1 MPMRLRSSKRSREEE
16 KSDMIDIKGFYT
28 EVSACTKCRLS
39 EGRNTVVFGE
49 GSLDADIMFV
59 GEGPGQREDETAR
72 PFVGPAGQLLD
83 RMLGDIGLK
92 RSEVYIANVV
102 KCRPPKNRNP
112 LPDEVQ
118 ACLPYLRTQV
128 AVIKPKIIVCLGKVA
143 AKALLGRDVSMTRE
157 HGVFLEKGRFYM
169 MVTFHPAAL
178 LRNADFYEYSKE
190 DFRLLKEKYLEIKDD

>member
-1 MPMRLRSSKRSREEE
+1 
-16 KSDMIDIKGFYT
+16 MIDIKGFYT

-92 RSEVYIANVV
+92 RSEV
-102 KCRPPKNRNP
+102 
-112 LPDEVQ
+112 
-118 ACLPYLRTQV
+118 
-128 AVIKPKIIVCLGKVA
+128 
-143 AKALLGRDVSMTRE
+143 
-157 HGVFLEKGRFYM
+157 
-169 MVTFHPAAL
+169 
-178 LRNADFYEYSKE
+178 
-190 DFRLLKEKYLEIKDD
+190 

>member
-1 MPMRLRSSKRSREEE
+1 MSKRSREEE

-102 KCRPPKNRNP
+102 KCRPPKNRDP
-112 LPDEVQ
+112 LDIEQQ
-118 ACLPYLRTQV
+118 ACRRWLQRQIELV
-128 AVIKPKIIVCLGKVA
+128 DPKIIVCLGRIA
-143 AKALLGRDVSMTRE
+143 AKALIDENFKITRE
-157 HGVFLEKGRFYM
+157 HGQWYDISGRRWMATY
-169 MVTFHPAAL
+169 HPSAL
-178 LRNADFYEYSKE
+178 LRDQSKRPE
-190 DFRLLKEKYLEIKDD
+190 AFMDLRELRKEIRTVCSRTY